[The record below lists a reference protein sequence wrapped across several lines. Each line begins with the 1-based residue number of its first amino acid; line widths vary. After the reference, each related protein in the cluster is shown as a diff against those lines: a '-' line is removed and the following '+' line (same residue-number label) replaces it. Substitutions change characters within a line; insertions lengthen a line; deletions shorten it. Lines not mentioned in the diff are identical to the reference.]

1 MRKKRIYNGNK
12 GINLAAL
19 VVFLLC
25 LGLYWLHFSAYY
37 KNGGRVYTAEEVADR
52 ALKACGMPA

>member
-37 KNGGRVYTAEEVADR
+37 KNGGSV
-52 ALKACGMPA
+52 

>member
-19 VVFLLC
+19 VVFLL
-25 LGLYWLHFSAYY
+25 LSLIHI
-37 KNGGRVYTAEEVADR
+37 
-52 ALKACGMPA
+52 

>member
-12 GINLAAL
+12 GINPAAL

-25 LGLYWLHFSAYY
+25 LGLYWLHFSAY
-37 KNGGRVYTAEEVADR
+37 
-52 ALKACGMPA
+52 